1 MGLSDERNFRLEEH
15 KRFSLQ
21 RLHASPI
28 QGQYR
33 MRGLH
38 PGALFATFMASEAV
52 VTAERKGQGLQNN
65 KSLKVL

>member
-1 MGLSDERNFRLEEH
+1 MINVTFLMRGILGWKSST
-15 KRFSLQ
+15 KGSLQ

-38 PGALFATFMASEAV
+38 PGALFATFMASE
-52 VTAERKGQGLQNN
+52 Q
-65 KSLKVL
+65 